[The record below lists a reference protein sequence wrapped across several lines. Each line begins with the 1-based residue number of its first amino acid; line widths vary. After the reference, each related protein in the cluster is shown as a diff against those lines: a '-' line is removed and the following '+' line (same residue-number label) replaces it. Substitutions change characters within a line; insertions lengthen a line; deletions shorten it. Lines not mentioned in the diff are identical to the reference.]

1 MQETQQDLLKA
12 IVESNCELALF
23 RYIDSLSGLQFRLAH
38 STKLNRTE
46 AVVKELDNLQSMLKE
61 AVIHTTKYVSSPLH
75 INDVPTKDYWKWYD
89 KWKTF
94 VDRMDTVDYEQL
106 CQYEEVRDFE
116 SMKKMYEN

>member
-23 RYIDSLSGLQFRLAH
+23 RYIDSLGGLQFRLAH
-38 STKLNRTE
+38 STKHNRTE

-61 AVIHTTKYVSSPLH
+61 AVIHTTKYGVILAQNV
-75 INDVPTKDYWKWYD
+75 IPTKDYWKWYD

-94 VDRMDTVDYEQL
+94 VDRMDTVAYEQL